1 MILRNKKSIYS
12 LTPFFWVK
20 LFFNTFSL
28 IPLQIEA
35 KELKKRNT
43 LLPLNPLLIFSW
55 DKAKIMAEAS

>member
-43 LLPLNPLLIFSW
+43 LLPLNPLLIFS
-55 DKAKIMAEAS
+55 